1 MASFTETF
9 WYPST
14 SQSEGYV
21 YRGVTLGIIVAVFF
35 FVCFILS
42 VLLSL
47 GRGALQ
53 PRLCGGGP
61 DPG

>member
-35 FVCFILS
+35 LCVLS
-42 VLLSL
+42 SLSL